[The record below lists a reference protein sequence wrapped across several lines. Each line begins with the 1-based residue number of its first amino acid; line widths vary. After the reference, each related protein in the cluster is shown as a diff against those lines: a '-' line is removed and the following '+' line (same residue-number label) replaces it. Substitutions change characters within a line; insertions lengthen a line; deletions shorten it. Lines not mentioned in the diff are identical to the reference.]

1 MILYFTGTGNSKF
14 AADVLAEELNEQTI
28 SLNEV
33 MKKGESVTVESDRPI
48 VIVSPVYAWRLPR
61 VVEDQIRKIKFSG
74 DRDIY
79 FVVTMGNDPGGCEK
93 YCRKLCEKRWFEF
106 KGFCGIRMPDNY
118 VIHDKMLSEDAVE
131 QILKAAVPVLKDTA
145 AHIAAGDMITSPC
158 GGFKNLIKSGAVNR
172 AFNKFKNKVDFVIS
186 ETDCISCGQCETNCP
201 VGNIVMQDGRPH
213 FGAGCIQCFSC
224 IHRCPT
230 EAIDIKG
237 KTESNGRYVCPEYSD
252 FKSKM
257 VKTRSR

>member
-106 KGFCGIRMPDNY
+106 KGFCGIRMEVPEAYYDY
-118 VIHDKMLSEDAVE
+118 ARPGVILYGCYPSDEVHPENLDIKPVMQVKANLVKVKDVPSGTSVGYGRKFISRRPSKIATINIGYADGMPRPYSPNAFVIINGVKAPVAGNVCMSLNITVCRSGMMLSRQEKWMR
-131 QILKAAVPVLKDTA
+131 LLPGPL
-145 AHIAAGDMITSPC
+145 S
-158 GGFKNLIKSGAVNR
+158 
-172 AFNKFKNKVDFVIS
+172 KV
-186 ETDCISCGQCETNCP
+186 
-201 VGNIVMQDGRPH
+201 R
-213 FGAGCIQCFSC
+213 
-224 IHRCPT
+224 R
-230 EAIDIKG
+230 
-237 KTESNGRYVCPEYSD
+237 R
-252 FKSKM
+252 
-257 VKTRSR
+257 